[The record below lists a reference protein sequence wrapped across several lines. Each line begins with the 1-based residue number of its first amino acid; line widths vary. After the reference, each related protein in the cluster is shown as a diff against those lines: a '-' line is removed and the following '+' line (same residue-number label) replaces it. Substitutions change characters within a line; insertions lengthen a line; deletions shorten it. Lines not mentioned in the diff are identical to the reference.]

1 LKLQQELSLTCADTT
16 GVDKRGRM
24 SRLSGEHGRGLHADV
39 RLSDAAYNN
48 HVQVGGLLAA
58 LLAAQIHPE
67 AAQDVL
73 AALNMGADVDFE
85 DPAQVRR

>member
-1 LKLQQELSLTCADTT
+1 
-16 GVDKRGRM
+16 M

-58 LLAAQIHPE
+58 LLAAQIH
-67 AAQDVL
+67 L
-73 AALNMGADVDFE
+73 RL
-85 DPAQVRR
+85 RRMCSRH